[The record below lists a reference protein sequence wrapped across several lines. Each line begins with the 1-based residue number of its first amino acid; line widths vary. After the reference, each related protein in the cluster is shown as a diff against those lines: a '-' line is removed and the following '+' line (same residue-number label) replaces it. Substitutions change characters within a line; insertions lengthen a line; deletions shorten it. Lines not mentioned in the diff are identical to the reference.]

1 MFEPCTLVWLKVEQG
16 LHKALNDLLLYLDIT
31 ELWPCEARDGGL
43 MGAMTAKAIP
53 SAVVVCRK
61 GQPPVHSANQT
72 EMSELA
78 RGKVRKGLFVGS
90 EMDVYFISVLSLSQS
105 IVDNSDN
112 LHTIIQMDTSGNVEA
127 PWWSHGRKPFLFKE
141 GNWKEMPLNWMC
153 IHAGGNTINSQR
165 TTIHF
170 LCCLERPVWEV

>member
-1 MFEPCTLVWLKVEQG
+1 
-16 LHKALNDLLLYLDIT
+16 
-31 ELWPCEARDGGL
+31 

-112 LHTIIQMDTSGNVEA
+112 LHTIIQMDTSGSVEA
-127 PWWSHGRKPFLFKE
+127 PW
-141 GNWKEMPLNWMC
+141 
-153 IHAGGNTINSQR
+153 
-165 TTIHF
+165 
-170 LCCLERPVWEV
+170 